1 MKPLAAQ
8 TISGTLIAEYPDFA
22 PGTPVRVLPAIV
34 SNSFPTDGRIIDDA
48 WSFAGPTRHPE
59 YAVIRHDRD
68 HITVT
73 MQRHRLQQRPAS
85 RRPAVL
91 SLARV
96 TPTTEDLPMP
106 IIDYAL
112 AYDFVDPADTTIPY
126 RLEFQ
131 HPHRDGED
139 PHPRLSDPVGQLRA
153 VVRGSHPQRGTVSVL
168 TRAGVHYNEVQ
179 AAIGPWPWHA
189 PHKIDLAQIRARIH
203 AAGLD

>member
-34 SNSFPTDGRIIDDA
+34 SNNFPTDGRIIDDA

-73 MQRHRLQQRPAS
+73 MQRHRLQQRPPS

-96 TPTTEDLPMP
+96 THHRGS
-106 IIDYAL
+106 
-112 AYDFVDPADTTIPY
+112 ADA
-126 RLEFQ
+126 
-131 HPHRDGED
+131 HHR
-139 PHPRLSDPVGQLRA
+139 LRA
-153 VVRGSHPQRGTVSVL
+153 GLRLRRPSRHHHPTASNSSTAQR
-168 TRAGVHYNEVQ
+168 R
-179 AAIGPWPWHA
+179 
-189 PHKIDLAQIRARIH
+189 
-203 AAGLD
+203 